1 MNSLVGAKGKGT
13 VKVYG
18 ADGILKQERF
28 FTNIVTAEGDA
39 LIADLLSNTPVKTK
53 VDNTN
58 GYIPVGT
65 GWTGTTP
72 KNNLW
77 VNTQVGTAKKMD
89 TGYPQ
94 LKTIWGGADDNVVV
108 YKVTYTPGLLNV
120 NGINEACIANGST
133 SGAGSDCLAYAE
145 ISPSVNMTTLDTL
158 EIVWELSLLG
168 A

>member
-1 MNSLVGAKGKGT
+1 MDSTIGATGKGY
-13 VKVYG
+13 VRVY
-18 ADGILKQERF
+18 APDGTLKQETPF
-28 FTNIVTAEGDA
+28 KNIVTHEGDA

-72 KNNLW
+72 KNNQW

-89 TGYPQ
+89 AGYPQ
-94 LKTIWGGADDNVVV
+94 LKALWAEDNDNVVV

-120 NGINEACIANGST
+120 NGINEAAITNGSL
-133 SGAGSDCLAYAE
+133 SGTGSDCLAYAE
-145 ISPSVNMTTLDTL
+145 ISPSVNMTVLDTL